1 MAARRRNRPARKR
14 NKPTRQR
21 YVSSLDGLR
30 ALCALAVI
38 GYHMRLPW
46 CGGGLLGVTVLFVLS
61 GYLVTAGLMREFRTS
76 HGTIHLGKFW
86 LRRVTR
92 LMPTVVTFIA
102 VTGAVCAVFSHEL
115 FTKMRPDILPALFMV
130 INWTKIFANESYF
143 AAAGNPSPLTHFW
156 SLAIEAQYYLVFPP
170 IMYLVLRK
178 RIPRKAVRIGLLVLA
193 LVSALL
199 MALLYVPG
207 ADPSRPYYGTDTRAM
222 SLLLGCWLAVIWPFD
237 RMSTRKASRLKG
249 ARRYV
254 PSVIG
259 PLCIVALIAMMVFT
273 EGYTSFSYYGGILLC
288 SIITCGAI
296 AGLVPDGSIIA
307 RVFSFKPLEWVGKR
321 SYAIYLWHYPILELM
336 NPLNATNGIPWWKL
350 LLELVIILVISDLSY
365 RFVEV
370 PFRSLGKKNVD
381 DRKAGEDRE
390 PQRESRRGTQRG
402 GRSDRQP
409 AERRGIPAYLP
420 GVAVTVVAAVML
432 AVGLVVVKP
441 VTAAGDNPEEK
452 RVMQASLKKPLQD
465 GVYDVVLIGDS
476 VSLGANEQLNEKFPH
491 GLMDT
496 KGSRQAPEALSALQE
511 YVNKGVVGDDVV
523 WSIGTNGVLDEEL
536 MGSLL
541 DTVGK
546 DRTLWLVNIRTPNAK
561 DVDNNALIDEYVK
574 KYDNV
579 KLIDWLGASKGHDD
593 WFGDDGIHLTW
604 AGRDAYANLV
614 VETMGYEIPDKSNTT
629 YNIMVLGDTVC
640 IDAADL
646 LANIYP
652 KGLIDTADG
661 RKPADVAKAIQG
673 YVGQGVVGNT
683 VMVAIGN
690 EELLKDGDI
699 QAIVDA
705 VGSDRDLWLV
715 NVRIPGPWE
724 TPNNEL
730 IENAAKSH
738 DNVRVVDWF
747 QASQGKDA
755 WFEEDGFHLTSE
767 GAKAYSDVI
776 GKGVE
781 IREVKSEKNNSD
793 ETSNK
798 SEKDSDNEE
807 SASEES
813 TSSAK
818 SNSSSSSSAKSSTSN
833 SSTEDTDSNSGESG
847 SNTTGSSKS
856 STGESGSN
864 ESSSNKTGNSKSSTG
879 ASSSSSTR
887 S

>member
-1 MAARRRNRPARKR
+1 MASRKQ
-14 NKPTRQR
+14 NKPARQR

-76 HGTIHLGKFW
+76 HGTIHLGQFW

-102 VTGAVCAVFSHEL
+102 VTGAVCAIFSHEL
-115 FTKMRPDILPALFMV
+115 FTKMRPDIVPALFMV

-170 IMYLVLRK
+170 IMYLVMRK
-178 RIPRKAVRIGLLVLA
+178 RISRKFIRIGLLVLA
-193 LVSALL
+193 LLSAVL

-237 RMSTRKASRLKG
+237 RMSTRSSSRLKG
-249 ARRYV
+249 VRRFV

-288 SIITCGAI
+288 SVITCGAI
-296 AGLVPDGSIIA
+296 AGLVPDGSILA
-307 RVFSFKPLEWVGKR
+307 RAFSFKPLEWVGKR

-350 LLELVIILVISDLSY
+350 LLELAIILVISDLSY

-370 PFRSLGKKNVD
+370 PFRSLGKKSSED
-381 DRKAGEDRE
+381 GKAEKDRE
-390 PQRESRRGTQRG
+390 PQRGSRRGTQRD
-402 GRSDRQP
+402 GRLDRRP
-409 AERRGIPAYLP
+409 AERKKMPVYLP
-420 GVAVTVVAAVML
+420 GIAVTVVAAVIL
-432 AVGLVVVKP
+432 GVGLVVVKP
-441 VTAAGDNPEEK
+441 VTAAGENPEEK

-511 YVNKGVVGDDVV
+511 YVNNGVVGDDVV
-523 WSIGTNGVLDEEL
+523 WSIGTNGILDEDL
-536 MGSLL
+536 MNSLI
-541 DTVGK
+541 DTVGNN
-546 DRTLWLVNIRTPNAK
+546 RTLWLVNIRTPNAK

-579 KLIDWLGASKGHDD
+579 KLIDWLGASQGHDD

-614 VETMGYEIPDKSNTT
+614 VDTMGYEVPDKSNTT
-629 YNIMVLGDTVC
+629 YNIIVLGDTVC

-646 LANIYP
+646 LANMYP

-661 RKPADVAKAIQG
+661 RKPEDVAKAIQG

-690 EELLKDGDI
+690 EESLKESDVKS
-699 QAIVDA
+699 IVDA

-730 IENAAKSH
+730 FESVAKSH
-738 DNVRVVDWF
+738 NNVRIVDWF
-747 QASQGKDA
+747 QASQGKDS
-755 WFEEDGFHLTSE
+755 WFEEDGFHLTTE

-781 IREVKSEKNNSD
+781 IREVKSERSDESEKSNNSEKGSD
-793 ETSNK
+793 E
-798 SEKDSDNEE
+798 EE
-807 SASEES
+807 SASE
-813 TSSAK
+813 K
-818 SNSSSSSSAKSSTSN
+818 SSSSTQSDSIELSEEESSSSESSSSKTS
-833 SSTEDTDSNSGESG
+833 SG
-847 SNTTGSSKS
+847 KS
-856 STGESGSN
+856 STGN
-864 ESSSNKTGNSKSSTG
+864 
-879 ASSSSSTR
+879 SSSSSTR

>member
-1 MAARRRNRPARKR
+1 MAARRRKRPAK
-14 NKPTRQR
+14 QR

-76 HGTIHLGKFW
+76 HGKIRLGSFW

-102 VTGAVCAVFSHEL
+102 VTGAVCAIFNHEL

-170 IMYLVLRK
+170 IMYLVMRK
-178 RIPRKAVRIGLLVLA
+178 RVPRRAVRIGLLVLA
-193 LVSALL
+193 LFSALL
-199 MALLYVPG
+199 MAFLYVPG
-207 ADPSRPYYGTDTRAM
+207 SDPSRPYYGTDTRAM

-237 RMSTRKASRLKG
+237 RMSTRRADRLKG
-249 ARRYV
+249 ARRLIPV
-254 PSVIG
+254 VVG
-259 PLCIVALIAMMVFT
+259 PLCVIALIAMMVLT

-288 SIITCGAI
+288 SVITCGAI

-307 RVFSFKPLEWVGKR
+307 RVLSFKPLEWVGKR

-350 LLELVIILVISDLSY
+350 LLELAIILVISDLSY

-370 PFRSLGKKNVD
+370 PFRSLGKKPKD
-381 DRKAGEDRE
+381 EDKGK
-390 PQRESRRGTQRG
+390 RGA
-402 GRSDRQP
+402 RQP
-409 AERRGIPAYLP
+409 RGRQPEKQRTFPVYAP
-420 GVAVTVVAAVML
+420 GIAVTVIASVVL
-432 AVGLVVVKP
+432 AVGMITVKP

-496 KGSRQAPEALSALQE
+496 KGSRQAPEALSALKE
-511 YVNKGVVGDDVV
+511 YVAKGVVGDDVV
-523 WSIGTNGVLDEEL
+523 WSIGTNGVLDDDL
-536 MGSLL
+536 MSSLL
-541 DTVGK
+541 ETVGK

-561 DVDNNALIDEYVK
+561 DADNNALIEKYVE

-604 AGRDAYANLV
+604 EGRDAYANLV
-614 VETMGYEIPDKSNTT
+614 VDTMGYEVPDKSNTT
-629 YNIMVLGDTVC
+629 YNVVVLGDTVC

-646 LANIYP
+646 LADLYP

-661 RKPADVAKAIQG
+661 RKPKDVAKAIQG

-683 VMVAIGN
+683 VVVAIGN
-690 EELLKDGDI
+690 EEQLQEGDI
-699 QAIVDA
+699 KAIVDA

-730 IENAAKSH
+730 VERVAKSH

-747 QASQGKDA
+747 SASQGKDA
-755 WFEEDGFHLTSE
+755 WFEDDGFHLTSE
-767 GAKAYSDVI
+767 GAKAYGDNI
-776 GKGVE
+776 GKNVE
-781 IREVKSEKNNSD
+781 IREVKSSKSKQGND
-793 ETSNK
+793 EDEN
-798 SEKDSDNEE
+798 DEE
-807 SASEES
+807 
-813 TSSAK
+813 
-818 SNSSSSSSAKSSTSN
+818 SSSAEKSDSGSTGKASAEKTNTNKSSSTS
-833 SSTEDTDSNSGESG
+833 
-847 SNTTGSSKS
+847 
-856 STGESGSN
+856 
-864 ESSSNKTGNSKSSTG
+864 
-879 ASSSSSTR
+879 
-887 S
+887 

>member
-1 MAARRRNRPARKR
+1 MAGRKR
-14 NKPTRQR
+14 NRPTRQR

-30 ALCALAVI
+30 ALCALGVI

-76 HGTIHLGKFW
+76 RGTIHLGQFW

-102 VTGAVCAVFSHEL
+102 VTGAVCAICNHEL
-115 FTKMRPDILPALFMV
+115 FTKMRPDIVPALFMV

-170 IMYLVLRK
+170 IMYLVMRK
-178 RIPRKAVRIGLLVLA
+178 RIPRKAIRIGLLVLA
-193 LVSALL
+193 FASALL

-237 RMSTRKASRLKG
+237 RMSTRKSFRLKG
-249 ARRYV
+249 VRRYV
-254 PSVIG
+254 PSVVG
-259 PLCIVALIAMMVFT
+259 PLCIVALIAMMVLT

-288 SIITCGAI
+288 SVITCGAI
-296 AGLVPDGSIIA
+296 AGLVPDGSILA

-350 LLELVIILVISDLSY
+350 LLELAIILVVSDLSY

-370 PFRSLGKKNVD
+370 PFRSLGKKSAD
-381 DRKAGEDRE
+381 DDKEKKADG
-390 PQRESRRGTQRG
+390 QRRGSPR
-402 GRSDRQP
+402 DRRP
-409 AERRGIPAYLP
+409 AERRKLPAYLP
-420 GVAVTVVAAVML
+420 GIAVTAVAAAIL

-511 YVNKGVVGDDVV
+511 YVEKGVVGDDVV

-536 MGSLL
+536 MNSLI

-546 DRTLWLVNIRTPNAK
+546 NRTLWLVNIRTPNAK

-614 VETMGYEIPDKSNTT
+614 VDTMGYEIPDKSNTT
-629 YNIMVLGDTVC
+629 YNIIVLGDTVC

-646 LANIYP
+646 LANMYP

-661 RKPADVAKAIQG
+661 RKPEDVAKAIQG

-683 VMVAIGN
+683 VMVAVGN
-690 EELLKDGDI
+690 EELLKDSDV

-705 VGSDRDLWLV
+705 VGSERDLWLV

-730 IENAAKSH
+730 FERTAKSH
-738 DNVRVVDWF
+738 GNVRVVDWF

-767 GAKAYSDVI
+767 GAKAYSDVV
-776 GKGVE
+776 GKSVE
-781 IREVKSEKNNSD
+781 IREVKSDKTEKSEKKSDDEESESDDASSSSKSGGGSGSSSGKSSNSD
-793 ETSNK
+793 E
-798 SEKDSDNEE
+798 
-807 SASEES
+807 
-813 TSSAK
+813 
-818 SNSSSSSSAKSSTSN
+818 SSSSKSN
-833 SSTEDTDSNSGESG
+833 DGESDTE
-847 SNTTGSSKS
+847 TTSSGKS
-856 STGESGSN
+856 STGKTSG
-864 ESSSNKTGNSKSSTG
+864 G
-879 ASSSSSTR
+879 AER

>member
-1 MAARRRNRPARKR
+1 M
-14 NKPTRQR
+14 
-21 YVSSLDGLR
+21 
-30 ALCALAVI
+30 
-38 GYHMRLPW
+38 
-46 CGGGLLGVTVLFVLS
+46 GVTVLFVLS

-76 HGTIHLGKFW
+76 RGTIHLGQFW

-102 VTGAVCAVFSHEL
+102 VIGAVCAVFSHEL
-115 FTKMRPDILPALFMV
+115 FTKMRPDILPGLFMV

-178 RIPRKAVRIGLLVLA
+178 RIPRKAIRIGLLVLA

-222 SLLLGCWLAVIWPFD
+222 SLLLGCWLALIWPFD
-237 RMSTRKASRLKG
+237 RMSTRKSSRLKG
-249 ARRYV
+249 VRRYV
-254 PSVIG
+254 PSVVG
-259 PLCIVALIAMMVFT
+259 PVCIVALIAMMVFT

-288 SIITCGAI
+288 SVITCGAI

-350 LLELVIILVISDLSY
+350 LLELAIILVVSDLSY

-370 PFRSLGKKNVD
+370 PFRSLGKKSAD
-381 DRKAGEDRE
+381 DRKGEKDRE
-390 PQRESRRGTQRG
+390 SQRG
-402 GRSDRQP
+402 GRRDRQP
-409 AERRGIPAYLP
+409 EERQRISAYLP
-420 GVAVTVVAAVML
+420 GIVVTVVAAVAL
-432 AVGLVVVKP
+432 VVGLVVIKP

-511 YVNKGVVGDDVV
+511 YVNQGVVGDDVV

-536 MGSLL
+536 MSSLL
-541 DTVGK
+541 NTVGK

-561 DVDNNALIDEYVK
+561 DVDNNALIDEYVQ

-614 VETMGYEIPDKSNTT
+614 VDTMGYEIPDKSNTT
-629 YNIMVLGDTVC
+629 YNIIVLGDTVC

-646 LANIYP
+646 LANMYP

-661 RKPADVAKAIQG
+661 RKPEDVAKAIQG

-690 EELLKDGDI
+690 EEMLKDSDI

-705 VGSDRDLWLV
+705 VGSERDLWLV

-730 IENAAKSH
+730 IENAAKNH
-738 DNVRVVDWF
+738 NNVRVVDWF

-781 IREVKSEKNNSD
+781 IREVEPEKTDSSEKSE
-793 ETSNK
+793 K
-798 SEKDSDNEE
+798 SEKDSGEKE
-807 SASEES
+807 LTSEES
-813 TSSAK
+813 SSSTK
-818 SNSSSSSSAKSSTSN
+818 SSSSSSSSSSSTKSSTSN
-833 SSTEDTDSNSGESG
+833 SSSEDTDSNSSESTSSKG
-847 SNTTGSSKS
+847 DNSKS
-856 STGESGSN
+856 STEDTNSNSSG
-864 ESSSNKTGNSKSSTG
+864 SSSNKTGNSKSNTEK
-879 ASSSSSTR
+879 SSSSSNQ
-887 S
+887 

>member
-1 MAARRRNRPARKR
+1 MAPRKRNRPAR
-14 NKPTRQR
+14 QR
-21 YVSSLDGLR
+21 YVSALDGLR

-76 HGTIHLGKFW
+76 HGTIHLGQFW
-86 LRRVTR
+86 LRRLTR
-92 LMPTVVTFIA
+92 LMPTVVVFIA
-102 VTGAVCAVFSHEL
+102 VTGAVCAICNHEL
-115 FTKMRPDILPALFMV
+115 FTKMRPDTLPALFMI
-130 INWTKIFANESYF
+130 INWTKIFSNESYF

-170 IMYLVLRK
+170 IMYLVMRK
-178 RIPRKAVRIGLLVLA
+178 RVPRRAVRIGLLVLA
-193 LVSALL
+193 LASALL

-237 RMSTRKASRLKG
+237 RMSTRVSSRLKG
-249 ARRYV
+249 VRRLV
-254 PSVIG
+254 PTVIG
-259 PLCIVALIAMMVFT
+259 PLCVIALIAMMVLT

-288 SIITCGAI
+288 SVITCGAI
-296 AGLVPDGSIIA
+296 AGLIPDGSILA

-350 LLELVIILVISDLSY
+350 LLELAIILVISDLSY

-370 PFRSLGKKNVD
+370 PFRSLGKKNAD
-381 DRKAGEDRE
+381 EGKGRKERE
-390 PQRESRRGTQRG
+390 GQRARRRGSQRG
-402 GRSDRQP
+402 GRPDRQP
-409 AERRGIPAYLP
+409 AERKRFITYLP
-420 GVAVTVVAAVML
+420 GIAVTAVAAIVF

-441 VTAAGDNPEEK
+441 VTAAGENPEEK

-511 YVNKGVVGDDVV
+511 YVNQGVVGDDVV

-536 MGSLL
+536 MNSLL

-546 DRTLWLVNIRTPNAK
+546 NRTLWLVNIRTPNAK
-561 DVDNNALIDEYVK
+561 DVDNNALIDEYVA

-579 KLIDWLGASKGHDD
+579 KLVDWLGASKGHDD

-614 VETMGYEIPDKSNTT
+614 VDTMGYEVPDKSNTT
-629 YNIMVLGDTVC
+629 YNIIVLGDTVC

-646 LANIYP
+646 LANKYP

-661 RKPADVAKAIQG
+661 RKPEDVAKAIQG

-705 VGSDRDLWLV
+705 VGGDRDLWLV

-730 IENAAKSH
+730 MEGAAKSH
-738 DNVRVVDWF
+738 SNVRVVDWF
-747 QASQGKDA
+747 KASQGKDA

-767 GAKAYSDVI
+767 GAKAYCDNI
-776 GKGVE
+776 GKTVE
-781 IREVKSEKNNSD
+781 IREVKSENSDNDKKSNNSD
-793 ETSNK
+793 E
-798 SEKDSDNEE
+798 E
-807 SASEES
+807 SGSEES
-813 TSSAK
+813 SSEESGSSNK
-818 SNSSSSSSAKSSTSN
+818 SNSSELSEEESGSSGSSSSKKSN
-833 SSTEDTDSNSGESG
+833 G
-847 SNTTGSSKS
+847 KS
-856 STGESGSN
+856 STGN
-864 ESSSNKTGNSKSSTG
+864 SSSG
-879 ASSSSSTR
+879 STR